1 VKLKLYLNTS
11 AYIMD
16 SHGESLTRTRYLIS
30 LFSDMTIITSRSQR
44 LRSVIKVKIVVDAEV
59 QAHDVDV
66 LNSVENAI
74 INRFDGTALHITIT
88 NTPENRGIQFG
99 NHNTQF
105 NSF

>member
-1 VKLKLYLNTS
+1 
-11 AYIMD
+11 
-16 SHGESLTRTRYLIS
+16 
-30 LFSDMTIITSRSQR
+30 MTIITSRSQR

-74 INRFDGTALHITIT
+74 INRFDGTALHITDVTIT